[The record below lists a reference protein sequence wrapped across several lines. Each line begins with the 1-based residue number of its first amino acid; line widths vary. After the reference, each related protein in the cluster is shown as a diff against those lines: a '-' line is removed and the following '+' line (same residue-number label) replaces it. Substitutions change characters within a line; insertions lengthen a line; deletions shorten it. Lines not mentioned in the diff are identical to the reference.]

1 MKLGKAIA
9 AAVGTAA
16 AVGAAVYAKR
26 RLDETQTP
34 LKKQRSVTVWKSGG
48 KVQHKE
54 VIRKP
59 VSEREQ
65 TDILKSRIDKA
76 TRQYEE
82 LADRNN
88 DTESEPADNTE
99 NEQKIAPVNFT
110 FVQSEEDG
118 NTGVSFDRVFDHFNR
133 LEKPIDEES
142 KTVDNAD
149 NNIVDT
155 ITANQTAAA
164 ESVDE
169 TKADAA
175 TYDEYEAAAISA
187 VMTMQEEQESE
198 AEQMKLE
205 KGIMTPDPIASAV
218 RELADI
224 QPVTDGANDVSVER
238 MSVDESIF
246 DLSASEPVEEAVKEL
261 EEITEQ
267 AEEQPEIVEETAESS
282 STLEEEF
289 AQATAENVTVS
300 EPVEEAVKAFEEM
313 SEQAEEQ
320 PEIAE
325 ETAETAEST
334 SALEEEFAQ
343 AMTENAPVSE
353 PVEEAVKAFEEMSEQ
368 AEEQSE
374 IAEETAESASTLEE
388 EFAQAMAENIPVNE
402 PVEETVKAFEEITEQ
417 AEEQPEIA
425 VETAESASTLE
436 EEFAQAMTENAPVSE
451 PVEEAV
457 KELEEIAEQA
467 EEQSEIA
474 EETAESA
481 STLEEEFAQ
490 AMAENAPVSEPV
502 EEAVKAFEEMSEQA
516 EEQPEIAEETAESA
530 STLEEEFAQAM
541 AENITVSEPVE
552 EAVKAFE
559 EMSEQAEE
567 QPEIAEETAESASTL
582 EEEFAQAM
590 AENAPVSE
598 PVEEAVKEFEE
609 ITEQAEKQPE
619 IAVETAESA
628 STLEEEFA
636 QAMAENA
643 PVSEPVEEA
652 VKEFEEITEQAEE
665 QPEISVETAE
675 SANTL
680 EEEITQA
687 MAENVPVSEPVEE
700 AVKAFEEIAEPVAV
714 EISESQAE
722 DMLFENIDNI
732 DDDLSD
738 DMASVRTAESVDDAV
753 KEFSDLIGE
762 PEAAMSMI
770 NADAEYDDD
779 LEQTGDIPAEENS
792 TAEEQPVIQT
802 IPEAQTEKP
811 RTMDFFDLPDEAY
824 APVQAAEEKHDDN
837 VAEVEDLFGDL
848 LADDEPVE
856 KKTFTDPSEVFS
868 MFDTADAGQ
877 DDFDKYND
885 EKIEEENEKKKTSD
899 TKKYIAQDIADNIA
913 SFAQLLEPLN
923 AIKENKIRSKSGI
936 LFDWEMRI
944 QSLIGDLPI
953 KTYWRNNFRNY
964 EIWTDEKCMEKAGE
978 LLAMLELVGIV
989 RDKAKEVVVD
999 KDTLDFYSAQ
1009 SEHLNN
1015 DFHIGETVVVT
1026 RPCWRINGKPAR
1038 KGEIAKK
1045 APFAEFSRKKVSPL
1059 ETMLRE
1065 NSCSD
1070 GDVNIPVTEDNFCT
1084 YDREIPYVKQAIADG
1099 FCKCAVRRMED
1110 GGALAFFYEVIAE
1123 GENEHYSPCTLR
1135 FEVNI
1140 DKNAKVVGRFRSE
1153 KV

>member
-9 AAVGTAA
+9 AAIGTAA

-34 LKKQRSVTVWKSGG
+34 LKKQKSVTAWKSGG
-48 KVQHKE
+48 KVQYKE

-59 VSEREQ
+59 VSEGEQ
-65 TDILKSRIDKA
+65 TNILKSRIDKA
-76 TRQYEE
+76 TRQYEQ

-99 NEQKIAPVNFT
+99 NEQEIAPVNFT

-133 LEKPIDEES
+133 LEKPFDEES

-164 ESVDE
+164 ESVAPTEAVDE
-169 TKADAA
+169 TKTDVA
-175 TYDEYEAAAISA
+175 TDDEYEAAAISA
-187 VMTMQEEQESE
+187 VMTMQEEQESK

-205 KGIMTPDPIASAV
+205 KGIMTPDPIANAV

-224 QPVTDGANDVSVER
+224 QPVTDDVSNVSVER

-246 DLSASEPVEEAVKEL
+246 DLSASEPVEEAAKEL

-267 AEEQPEIVEETAESS
+267 TEEQPEIV
-282 STLEEEF
+282 
-289 AQATAENVTVS
+289 
-300 EPVEEAVKAFEEM
+300 
-313 SEQAEEQ
+313 
-320 PEIAE
+320 
-325 ETAETAEST
+325 
-334 SALEEEFAQ
+334 
-343 AMTENAPVSE
+343 
-353 PVEEAVKAFEEMSEQ
+353 
-368 AEEQSE
+368 
-374 IAEETAESASTLEE
+374 EETAESASTLEE
-388 EFAQAMAENIPVNE
+388 EFAQAMAENV
-402 PVEETVKAFEEITEQ
+402 
-417 AEEQPEIA
+417 
-425 VETAESASTLE
+425 
-436 EEFAQAMTENAPVSE
+436 
-451 PVEEAV
+451 
-457 KELEEIAEQA
+457 
-467 EEQSEIA
+467 
-474 EETAESA
+474 
-481 STLEEEFAQ
+481 
-490 AMAENAPVSEPV
+490 PVSEPV
-502 EEAVKAFEEMSEQA
+502 EEAVKAFEEMSEQTEEQPEIA
-516 EEQPEIAEETAESA
+516 EETEESASTLEEELAQAMAENIPESEPVEEAVKAFEKMSEQTEEQPEIAEETAESA

-541 AENITVSEPVE
+541 AENVPESEPVE

-559 EMSEQAEE
+559 EMSGQTEE
-567 QPEIAEETAESASTL
+567 KPETAEETAESSSTL
-582 EEEFAQAM
+582 EEEFAQAK
-590 AENAPVSE
+590 AEN
-598 PVEEAVKEFEE
+598 
-609 ITEQAEKQPE
+609 IPE
-619 IAVETAESA
+619 
-628 STLEEEFA
+628 
-636 QAMAENA
+636 
-643 PVSEPVEEA
+643 
-652 VKEFEEITEQAEE
+652 
-665 QPEISVETAE
+665 
-675 SANTL
+675 
-680 EEEITQA
+680 
-687 MAENVPVSEPVEE
+687 SEPVEE

-714 EISESQAE
+714 EIAESQAE
-722 DMLFENIDNI
+722 DMLFENI

-762 PEAAMSMI
+762 PEAARSMI

-802 IPEAQTEKP
+802 VPEAQTEKT

-824 APVQAAEEKHDDN
+824 APVQTAEEKHDDN

-899 TKKYIAQDIADNIA
+899 AKKYIAQDIADNIA

-989 RDKAKEVVVD
+989 RDKAKEVVID

-1070 GDVNIPVTEDNFCT
+1070 GDVNIPVTDDNFCT
-1084 YDREIPYVKQAIADG
+1084 YDRDIPYVKQAISEG

>member
-9 AAVGTAA
+9 AAIGTAA

-34 LKKQRSVTVWKSGG
+34 LKKQRSVTAWKSGG
-48 KVQHKE
+48 KVQYKE

-59 VSEREQ
+59 VSEGEQ
-65 TDILKSRIDKA
+65 TNILKSRIDKA
-76 TRQYEE
+76 TRQYEQ

-99 NEQKIAPVNFT
+99 NEQEIAPVNFT

-133 LEKPIDEES
+133 LEKPFDEES

-164 ESVDE
+164 ESVAPTEAVDE
-169 TKADAA
+169 TKTDVA
-175 TYDEYEAAAISA
+175 TDDEYEAAAISA
-187 VMTMQEEQESE
+187 VMTMQEEQESK

-205 KGIMTPDPIASAV
+205 KGIMTPDPIANAV

-246 DLSASEPVEEAVKEL
+246 DLSANEPVEEAVKEL
-261 EEITEQ
+261 EEIT
-267 AEEQPEIVEETAESS
+267 
-282 STLEEEF
+282 
-289 AQATAENVTVS
+289 
-300 EPVEEAVKAFEEM
+300 
-313 SEQAEEQ
+313 
-320 PEIAE
+320 
-325 ETAETAEST
+325 
-334 SALEEEFAQ
+334 
-343 AMTENAPVSE
+343 
-353 PVEEAVKAFEEMSEQ
+353 
-368 AEEQSE
+368 
-374 IAEETAESASTLEE
+374 
-388 EFAQAMAENIPVNE
+388 
-402 PVEETVKAFEEITEQ
+402 
-417 AEEQPEIA
+417 
-425 VETAESASTLE
+425 
-436 EEFAQAMTENAPVSE
+436 
-451 PVEEAV
+451 
-457 KELEEIAEQA
+457 
-467 EEQSEIA
+467 
-474 EETAESA
+474 
-481 STLEEEFAQ
+481 
-490 AMAENAPVSEPV
+490 
-502 EEAVKAFEEMSEQA
+502 EQA

-541 AENITVSEPVE
+541 AENIPESEPVEEAVKAFEEMSEQTEEQPEIAEETAESASALEEEFAQAKTENVAVSEPVE

-559 EMSEQAEE
+559 EMSEQTEE
-567 QPEIAEETAESASTL
+567 QPEIAEETEESASTL

-590 AENAPVSE
+590 AENV
-598 PVEEAVKEFEE
+598 
-609 ITEQAEKQPE
+609 T
-619 IAVETAESA
+619 
-628 STLEEEFA
+628 
-636 QAMAENA
+636 
-643 PVSEPVEEA
+643 
-652 VKEFEEITEQAEE
+652 
-665 QPEISVETAE
+665 
-675 SANTL
+675 
-680 EEEITQA
+680 
-687 MAENVPVSEPVEE
+687 VSEPVEE

-714 EISESQAE
+714 EIAESQAE
-722 DMLFENIDNI
+722 DMLFENI

-762 PEAAMSMI
+762 PEAARSMI

-802 IPEAQTEKP
+802 VPEAQTEKT

-824 APVQAAEEKHDDN
+824 APVQTAEEKHDDN

-885 EKIEEENEKKKTSD
+885 EKIEEESEKKKTSD
-899 TKKYIAQDIADNIA
+899 AKKYIAQDIADNIA

-989 RDKAKEVVVD
+989 RDKAKEVVID

-1070 GDVNIPVTEDNFCT
+1070 GDVNIPVTDDNFCT
-1084 YDREIPYVKQAIADG
+1084 YDRDIPYVKQAISEG

>member
-9 AAVGTAA
+9 AAIGTAA

-34 LKKQRSVTVWKSGG
+34 LKKQKSVTAWKSGG
-48 KVQHKE
+48 KVQYKE

-59 VSEREQ
+59 VSEGEQ
-65 TDILKSRIDKA
+65 TNILKSRIDKA
-76 TRQYEE
+76 TRQYEQ

-88 DTESEPADNTE
+88 DTESEPADTTE
-99 NEQKIAPVNFT
+99 NEQEIAPVNFT

-133 LEKPIDEES
+133 LEKPFDEES

-164 ESVDE
+164 ESVAPTEAVDE
-169 TKADAA
+169 TKTDVA
-175 TYDEYEAAAISA
+175 TDDEYEAAAISA
-187 VMTMQEEQESE
+187 VMTMQEEQESK

-205 KGIMTPDPIASAV
+205 KGIMTPDPIANAV

-224 QPVTDGANDVSVER
+224 QPVTDDVSNVSVER

-246 DLSASEPVEEAVKEL
+246 DLSASEPVEEA
-261 EEITEQ
+261 
-267 AEEQPEIVEETAESS
+267 A
-282 STLEEEF
+282 
-289 AQATAENVTVS
+289 
-300 EPVEEAVKAFEEM
+300 
-313 SEQAEEQ
+313 
-320 PEIAE
+320 
-325 ETAETAEST
+325 
-334 SALEEEFAQ
+334 
-343 AMTENAPVSE
+343 
-353 PVEEAVKAFEEMSEQ
+353 
-368 AEEQSE
+368 
-374 IAEETAESASTLEE
+374 
-388 EFAQAMAENIPVNE
+388 
-402 PVEETVKAFEEITEQ
+402 
-417 AEEQPEIA
+417 
-425 VETAESASTLE
+425 
-436 EEFAQAMTENAPVSE
+436 
-451 PVEEAV
+451 
-457 KELEEIAEQA
+457 KELEEIAEQ
-467 EEQSEIA
+467 
-474 EETAESA
+474 T
-481 STLEEEFAQ
+481 
-490 AMAENAPVSEPV
+490 
-502 EEAVKAFEEMSEQA
+502 

-530 STLEEEFAQAM
+530 STLEEKFAQAM
-541 AENITVSEPVE
+541 AENIPESEPVE

-559 EMSEQAEE
+559 EMSEQGEE
-567 QPEIAEETAESASTL
+567 QSEIAEETAESASTH
-582 EEEFAQAM
+582 EEEFA
-590 AENAPVSE
+590 
-598 PVEEAVKEFEE
+598 
-609 ITEQAEKQPE
+609 
-619 IAVETAESA
+619 
-628 STLEEEFA
+628 
-636 QAMAENA
+636 
-643 PVSEPVEEA
+643 
-652 VKEFEEITEQAEE
+652 
-665 QPEISVETAE
+665 
-675 SANTL
+675 
-680 EEEITQA
+680 QA

-714 EISESQAE
+714 EIAESQAE
-722 DMLFENIDNI
+722 DMLFENI

-762 PEAAMSMI
+762 PEAARSMI

-802 IPEAQTEKP
+802 VPEAQTEKT

-824 APVQAAEEKHDDN
+824 APVQTAEEKHDDN

-899 TKKYIAQDIADNIA
+899 AKKYIAQDIADNIA

-989 RDKAKEVVVD
+989 RDKAKEVVID

>member
-9 AAVGTAA
+9 AAIGTAA

-34 LKKQRSVTVWKSGG
+34 LKKQKSVTAWKSGG
-48 KVQHKE
+48 KVQYKE

-59 VSEREQ
+59 VSEGEQ
-65 TDILKSRIDKA
+65 TNILKSRIDKA
-76 TRQYEE
+76 TRQYEQ

-99 NEQKIAPVNFT
+99 NEQEIAPVNFT

-133 LEKPIDEES
+133 LEKPFDEES

-164 ESVDE
+164 ESVAPTEAVDE
-169 TKADAA
+169 TKTDVA
-175 TYDEYEAAAISA
+175 TDDEYEAAAISA
-187 VMTMQEEQESE
+187 VMTMQEEQESK

-205 KGIMTPDPIASAV
+205 KGIMTPDPIANAV

-224 QPVTDGANDVSVER
+224 QPVTDDVSNVSVER

-246 DLSASEPVEEAVKEL
+246 DLSASEPVEEAAKEL

-267 AEEQPEIVEETAESS
+267 TEEQPEIAGETAESA

-289 AQATAENVTVS
+289 AQAMAENVPVSEPVEEAVKAFEEMSEQGEEQPEIAEETEESASTLEEELAQAMAENIPESEPVEEAVKAFEEMSEQAEEQPETAEETAESASTLEEEFAQAKAENVPVSEPVEEAAKELEEITEQTEEQPEIAGETAESASTLEEEFAQAMAENVPES

-320 PEIAE
+320 PEIAG
-325 ETAETAEST
+325 
-334 SALEEEFAQ
+334 
-343 AMTENAPVSE
+343 
-353 PVEEAVKAFEEMSEQ
+353 
-368 AEEQSE
+368 
-374 IAEETAESASTLEE
+374 ETAESASTLEE
-388 EFAQAMAENIPVNE
+388 EFAQAMAENV
-402 PVEETVKAFEEITEQ
+402 
-417 AEEQPEIA
+417 PE
-425 VETAESASTLE
+425 
-436 EEFAQAMTENAPVSE
+436 
-451 PVEEAV
+451 
-457 KELEEIAEQA
+457 
-467 EEQSEIA
+467 
-474 EETAESA
+474 
-481 STLEEEFAQ
+481 
-490 AMAENAPVSEPV
+490 SEPV

-516 EEQPEIAEETAESA
+516 EEQPEIAGETAESA
-530 STLEEEFAQAM
+530 STLEEEFA
-541 AENITVSEPVE
+541 
-552 EAVKAFE
+552 
-559 EMSEQAEE
+559 
-567 QPEIAEETAESASTL
+567 
-582 EEEFAQAM
+582 
-590 AENAPVSE
+590 
-598 PVEEAVKEFEE
+598 
-609 ITEQAEKQPE
+609 
-619 IAVETAESA
+619 
-628 STLEEEFA
+628 
-636 QAMAENA
+636 
-643 PVSEPVEEA
+643 
-652 VKEFEEITEQAEE
+652 
-665 QPEISVETAE
+665 
-675 SANTL
+675 
-680 EEEITQA
+680 QA

-700 AVKAFEEIAEPVAV
+700 AVKAFEEMSEQGEEQPEIAEETEESASTLEEEFAQAMAENIPESEPVEEAVKAFEEIAEPVAV
-714 EISESQAE
+714 EIAESQAE
-722 DMLFENIDNI
+722 DMLFENI

-762 PEAAMSMI
+762 PEAARSMI

-802 IPEAQTEKP
+802 VPEAQTEKT

-824 APVQAAEEKHDDN
+824 APVQTAEEKHDDN

-899 TKKYIAQDIADNIA
+899 AKKYIAQDIADNIA

-989 RDKAKEVVVD
+989 RDKAKEVVID

-1070 GDVNIPVTEDNFCT
+1070 GDVNIPVTDDNFCT
-1084 YDREIPYVKQAIADG
+1084 YDRDIPYVKQAISEG

>member
-9 AAVGTAA
+9 AAIGTAA

-34 LKKQRSVTVWKSGG
+34 LKKQKSVTAWKSGG
-48 KVQHKE
+48 KVQYKE

-59 VSEREQ
+59 VSEGEQ
-65 TDILKSRIDKA
+65 TNILKSRIDKA
-76 TRQYEE
+76 TRQYEQ

-99 NEQKIAPVNFT
+99 NEQEIAPVNFT

-133 LEKPIDEES
+133 LEKPFDEES

-164 ESVDE
+164 ESVAPTEAVDE
-169 TKADAA
+169 TKTDVA
-175 TYDEYEAAAISA
+175 TDDEYEAAAISA
-187 VMTMQEEQESE
+187 VMTMQEEQESK

-205 KGIMTPDPIASAV
+205 KGIMTPDPIANAV

-224 QPVTDGANDVSVER
+224 QPVTDDVSNVSVER

-246 DLSASEPVEEAVKEL
+246 DLSASEPVEEAAKEL

-267 AEEQPEIVEETAESS
+267 TEEQPEIV
-282 STLEEEF
+282 
-289 AQATAENVTVS
+289 
-300 EPVEEAVKAFEEM
+300 
-313 SEQAEEQ
+313 
-320 PEIAE
+320 
-325 ETAETAEST
+325 
-334 SALEEEFAQ
+334 
-343 AMTENAPVSE
+343 
-353 PVEEAVKAFEEMSEQ
+353 
-368 AEEQSE
+368 
-374 IAEETAESASTLEE
+374 EETAESASTLEE
-388 EFAQAMAENIPVNE
+388 EFAQAMAENV
-402 PVEETVKAFEEITEQ
+402 
-417 AEEQPEIA
+417 PE
-425 VETAESASTLE
+425 
-436 EEFAQAMTENAPVSE
+436 
-451 PVEEAV
+451 
-457 KELEEIAEQA
+457 
-467 EEQSEIA
+467 
-474 EETAESA
+474 
-481 STLEEEFAQ
+481 
-490 AMAENAPVSEPV
+490 SEPV
-502 EEAVKAFEEMSEQA
+502 EEAVKAFEEMSGQT
-516 EEQPEIAEETAESA
+516 EEKPETAEETAESS
-530 STLEEEFAQAM
+530 STLEEEFAQAK
-541 AENITVSEPVE
+541 AENI
-552 EAVKAFE
+552 
-559 EMSEQAEE
+559 
-567 QPEIAEETAESASTL
+567 PE
-582 EEEFAQAM
+582 
-590 AENAPVSE
+590 
-598 PVEEAVKEFEE
+598 
-609 ITEQAEKQPE
+609 
-619 IAVETAESA
+619 
-628 STLEEEFA
+628 
-636 QAMAENA
+636 
-643 PVSEPVEEA
+643 
-652 VKEFEEITEQAEE
+652 
-665 QPEISVETAE
+665 
-675 SANTL
+675 
-680 EEEITQA
+680 
-687 MAENVPVSEPVEE
+687 SEPVEE

-714 EISESQAE
+714 EIAESQAE
-722 DMLFENIDNI
+722 DMLFENI

-762 PEAAMSMI
+762 PEAARSMI

-802 IPEAQTEKP
+802 VPEAQTEKT

-824 APVQAAEEKHDDN
+824 APVQTAEEKHDDN

-899 TKKYIAQDIADNIA
+899 AKKYIAQDIADNIA

-989 RDKAKEVVVD
+989 RDKAKEVVID

-1070 GDVNIPVTEDNFCT
+1070 GDVNIPVTDDNFCT
-1084 YDREIPYVKQAIADG
+1084 YDRDIPYVKQAISEG

>member
-76 TRQYEE
+76 TRQYEQ

-99 NEQKIAPVNFT
+99 NEQEIAPVNFT

-133 LEKPIDEES
+133 LEKPVDEEN

-175 TYDEYEAAAISA
+175 TDDEYEAAAISA

-246 DLSASEPVEEAVKEL
+246 DLSASEPVEEAVKAFEEISEQAEEQPEIAEETAKSASALEEEFAQAMAENAPVSEPVEEAVKAFEEITEQAEEQPEIAEETAESASTLEEEFTQAMAENVPVSEPVEEAVKEL

-267 AEEQPEIVEETAESS
+267 AEEQPAIVEETAESA

-289 AQATAENVTVS
+289 AQAMAENVPVS

-320 PEIAE
+320 PEIAV
-325 ETAETAEST
+325 ETAESSST
-334 SALEEEFAQ
+334 LEEEFTQ
-343 AMTENAPVSE
+343 AMAENVPVNE
-353 PVEEAVKAFEEMSEQ
+353 PVEEAVKAFEEMYEQ
-368 AEEQSE
+368 AEEQPE

-388 EFAQAMAENIPVNE
+388 EFAQAMAENV
-402 PVEETVKAFEEITEQ
+402 
-417 AEEQPEIA
+417 
-425 VETAESASTLE
+425 
-436 EEFAQAMTENAPVSE
+436 
-451 PVEEAV
+451 
-457 KELEEIAEQA
+457 
-467 EEQSEIA
+467 
-474 EETAESA
+474 
-481 STLEEEFAQ
+481 
-490 AMAENAPVSEPV
+490 PVSEPV

-530 STLEEEFAQAM
+530 STLEEEFAQATAENIPVSEPVEEAVKELEEITEQSEEQPEIAEKTAESSSTLEEEFTQAM
-541 AENITVSEPVE
+541 AENVPVNEPVE

-590 AENAPVSE
+590 TENA
-598 PVEEAVKEFEE
+598 
-609 ITEQAEKQPE
+609 
-619 IAVETAESA
+619 
-628 STLEEEFA
+628 
-636 QAMAENA
+636 
-643 PVSEPVEEA
+643 
-652 VKEFEEITEQAEE
+652 
-665 QPEISVETAE
+665 
-675 SANTL
+675 
-680 EEEITQA
+680 
-687 MAENVPVSEPVEE
+687 PVSEPVEE

-714 EISESQAE
+714 EIAESQAE
-722 DMLFENIDNI
+722 DMLFENI

-762 PEAAMSMI
+762 PEAARSMI

-802 IPEAQTEKP
+802 VPEAQTEKT

-824 APVQAAEEKHDDN
+824 APVQTAEEKHDDN

-868 MFDTADAGQ
+868 MFDTADVGQ

-899 TKKYIAQDIADNIA
+899 AKKYIAQDIADNIA

-1110 GGALAFFYEVIAE
+1110 GGALAFFYEVVAE

>member
-1 MKLGKAIA
+1 MKLVKAIA

-48 KVQHKE
+48 EVQHKE
-54 VIRKP
+54 VIKNP
-59 VSEREQ
+59 VSDTEQ
-65 TDILKSRIDKA
+65 TDILKSRIEKA
-76 TRQYEE
+76 TRQYES
-82 LADRNN
+82 LADRDN
-88 DTESEPADNTE
+88 DKE
-99 NEQKIAPVNFT
+99 NEPEIAPVNFT
-110 FVQSEEDG
+110 FVQSEEES

-133 LEKPIDEES
+133 LEKPFEEENN
-142 KTVDNAD
+142 NAD
-149 NNIVDT
+149 NDNSNSIVDT
-155 ITANQTAAA
+155 IPANPSNTA
-164 ESVDE
+164 VDE
-169 TKADAA
+169 EAVSQTEAVGETTEDVA
-175 TYDEYEAAAISA
+175 TDDGCEAAAIAA
-187 VMTMQEEQESE
+187 VMTMQEEQDSE
-198 AEQMKLE
+198 TEPKQMKLE
-205 KGIMTPDPIASAV
+205 KGIMTPEPIVSAV

-224 QPVTDGANDVSVER
+224 QSVSDGMNVESVE
-238 MSVDESIF
+238 SIPVDENIF
-246 DLSASEPVEEAVKEL
+246 DLS
-261 EEITEQ
+261 
-267 AEEQPEIVEETAESS
+267 
-282 STLEEEF
+282 
-289 AQATAENVTVS
+289 VS

-313 SEQAEEQ
+313 SEQTEAEEQ
-320 PEIAE
+320 PEDVT
-325 ETAETAEST
+325 ETS
-334 SALEEEFAQ
+334 
-343 AMTENAPVSE
+343 
-353 PVEEAVKAFEEMSEQ
+353 
-368 AEEQSE
+368 
-374 IAEETAESASTLEE
+374 
-388 EFAQAMAENIPVNE
+388 
-402 PVEETVKAFEEITEQ
+402 
-417 AEEQPEIA
+417 
-425 VETAESASTLE
+425 
-436 EEFAQAMTENAPVSE
+436 
-451 PVEEAV
+451 
-457 KELEEIAEQA
+457 
-467 EEQSEIA
+467 
-474 EETAESA
+474 ESA

-502 EEAVKAFEEMSEQA
+502 EEAVKALEEISEQTEAEEQSETAEEKAEAVSTLEEEFAQAMVENTPVSEPVEEAAKELEEISEQTEA
-516 EEQPEIAEETAESA
+516 EEQPETAEETAEA
-530 STLEEEFAQAM
+530 VSTLEEEFAQAM
-541 AENITVSEPVE
+541 AENVS
-552 EAVKAFE
+552 
-559 EMSEQAEE
+559 
-567 QPEIAEETAESASTL
+567 
-582 EEEFAQAM
+582 
-590 AENAPVSE
+590 
-598 PVEEAVKEFEE
+598 
-609 ITEQAEKQPE
+609 
-619 IAVETAESA
+619 
-628 STLEEEFA
+628 
-636 QAMAENA
+636 
-643 PVSEPVEEA
+643 
-652 VKEFEEITEQAEE
+652 
-665 QPEISVETAE
+665 
-675 SANTL
+675 
-680 EEEITQA
+680 
-687 MAENVPVSEPVEE
+687 VSEPVEE
-700 AVKAFEEIAEPVAV
+700 AVKAFEEIAEPEAT
-714 EISESQAE
+714 EIAESQTE
-722 DMLFENIDNI
+722 DMSFENID
-732 DDDLSD
+732 DLND
-738 DMASVRTAESVDDAV
+738 DMASVRTAESVEDAV

-762 PEAAMSMI
+762 PEAAQSML
-770 NADAEYDDD
+770 NDDNEYDDD
-779 LEQTGDIPAEENS
+779 LEQTGDILSEES
-792 TAEEQPVIQT
+792 GIAKEQPVIQT
-802 IPEAQTEKP
+802 VPEEQAEKP
-811 RTMDFFDLPDEAY
+811 RTVDFFDLPDEAY
-824 APVQAAEEKHDDN
+824 APVQVAEEKHDDN

-848 LADDEPVE
+848 LVDDEPVE

-885 EKIEEENEKKKTSD
+885 EKIEEETEKKKTSD

-978 LLAMLELVGIV
+978 LLSMLELVGIV
-989 RDKAKEVVVD
+989 RDKAKEVVID

>member
-9 AAVGTAA
+9 AAIGTAA
-16 AVGAAVYAKR
+16 AVGAAVYAKK

-34 LKKQRSVTVWKSGG
+34 LKKQKSVTAWKSGG
-48 KVQHKE
+48 KVQYKE

-59 VSEREQ
+59 VSEGEQ
-65 TDILKSRIDKA
+65 TNILKSRIDKA
-76 TRQYEE
+76 TRQYEQ

-99 NEQKIAPVNFT
+99 NEQEIAPVNFT

-133 LEKPIDEES
+133 LEKPFDEES

-164 ESVDE
+164 ESVAPTEAVDE
-169 TKADAA
+169 TKTDVA
-175 TYDEYEAAAISA
+175 TDDEYEAAAISA
-187 VMTMQEEQESE
+187 VMTMQEEQESK

-205 KGIMTPDPIASAV
+205 KGIMTPDPIANAV

-224 QPVTDGANDVSVER
+224 QPVTDDVSNVSVER

-246 DLSASEPVEEAVKEL
+246 DLSASEPVEEAVKAF
-261 EEITEQ
+261 EEMSEQ
-267 AEEQPEIVEETAESS
+267 TEEQPEIAEGTAESA

-289 AQATAENVTVS
+289 AQAMAENVTVS

-313 SEQAEEQ
+313 SEQ
-320 PEIAE
+320 
-325 ETAETAEST
+325 T
-334 SALEEEFAQ
+334 
-343 AMTENAPVSE
+343 
-353 PVEEAVKAFEEMSEQ
+353 
-368 AEEQSE
+368 
-374 IAEETAESASTLEE
+374 
-388 EFAQAMAENIPVNE
+388 
-402 PVEETVKAFEEITEQ
+402 
-417 AEEQPEIA
+417 
-425 VETAESASTLE
+425 
-436 EEFAQAMTENAPVSE
+436 
-451 PVEEAV
+451 
-457 KELEEIAEQA
+457 
-467 EEQSEIA
+467 
-474 EETAESA
+474 
-481 STLEEEFAQ
+481 
-490 AMAENAPVSEPV
+490 
-502 EEAVKAFEEMSEQA
+502 

-530 STLEEEFAQAM
+530 STLEEEFA
-541 AENITVSEPVE
+541 
-552 EAVKAFE
+552 
-559 EMSEQAEE
+559 
-567 QPEIAEETAESASTL
+567 
-582 EEEFAQAM
+582 
-590 AENAPVSE
+590 
-598 PVEEAVKEFEE
+598 
-609 ITEQAEKQPE
+609 
-619 IAVETAESA
+619 
-628 STLEEEFA
+628 
-636 QAMAENA
+636 
-643 PVSEPVEEA
+643 
-652 VKEFEEITEQAEE
+652 
-665 QPEISVETAE
+665 
-675 SANTL
+675 
-680 EEEITQA
+680 QA

-714 EISESQAE
+714 EIAESQAE

-762 PEAAMSMI
+762 PEAARSMI
-770 NADAEYDDD
+770 NADTEYDDD

-802 IPEAQTEKP
+802 VPEAQTEKT
-811 RTMDFFDLPDEAY
+811 RTMDFFDLPDETY
-824 APVQAAEEKHDDN
+824 APVQTAEEKHDDN

-899 TKKYIAQDIADNIA
+899 AKKYIAQDIADNIA

-989 RDKAKEVVVD
+989 RDKAKEVVID

-1084 YDREIPYVKQAIADG
+1084 YDRDIPYVKQAISEG

>member
-9 AAVGTAA
+9 AAIGTAA

-34 LKKQRSVTVWKSGG
+34 LKKQKSVTAWKSGG
-48 KVQHKE
+48 KVQYKE

-59 VSEREQ
+59 VSEGEQ
-65 TDILKSRIDKA
+65 TNILKSRIDKA
-76 TRQYEE
+76 TRQYEQ

-99 NEQKIAPVNFT
+99 NEQEIAPVNFT

-133 LEKPIDEES
+133 LEKPFDEES

-164 ESVDE
+164 ESVAPTEAVDE
-169 TKADAA
+169 TKTDVA
-175 TYDEYEAAAISA
+175 TDDEYEAAAISA
-187 VMTMQEEQESE
+187 VMTMQEEQESK

-205 KGIMTPDPIASAV
+205 KGIMTPDPIANAV

-224 QPVTDGANDVSVER
+224 QPVTDDVSNVSVER

-246 DLSASEPVEEAVKEL
+246 DLSASEPVEEAAKEL

-267 AEEQPEIVEETAESS
+267 TEEQPEIV
-282 STLEEEF
+282 
-289 AQATAENVTVS
+289 
-300 EPVEEAVKAFEEM
+300 
-313 SEQAEEQ
+313 
-320 PEIAE
+320 
-325 ETAETAEST
+325 
-334 SALEEEFAQ
+334 
-343 AMTENAPVSE
+343 
-353 PVEEAVKAFEEMSEQ
+353 
-368 AEEQSE
+368 
-374 IAEETAESASTLEE
+374 EETAESASTLEE
-388 EFAQAMAENIPVNE
+388 EFA
-402 PVEETVKAFEEITEQ
+402 
-417 AEEQPEIA
+417 
-425 VETAESASTLE
+425 
-436 EEFAQAMTENAPVSE
+436 
-451 PVEEAV
+451 
-457 KELEEIAEQA
+457 
-467 EEQSEIA
+467 
-474 EETAESA
+474 
-481 STLEEEFAQ
+481 
-490 AMAENAPVSEPV
+490 
-502 EEAVKAFEEMSEQA
+502 
-516 EEQPEIAEETAESA
+516 
-530 STLEEEFAQAM
+530 
-541 AENITVSEPVE
+541 
-552 EAVKAFE
+552 
-559 EMSEQAEE
+559 
-567 QPEIAEETAESASTL
+567 
-582 EEEFAQAM
+582 
-590 AENAPVSE
+590 
-598 PVEEAVKEFEE
+598 
-609 ITEQAEKQPE
+609 
-619 IAVETAESA
+619 
-628 STLEEEFA
+628 
-636 QAMAENA
+636 
-643 PVSEPVEEA
+643 
-652 VKEFEEITEQAEE
+652 
-665 QPEISVETAE
+665 
-675 SANTL
+675 
-680 EEEITQA
+680 QA

-700 AVKAFEEIAEPVAV
+700 AVKAFEEMSEQGEEQPEIAEETEESASTLEEEFAQAMAENIPESEPVEEAVKAFEEIAEPVAV
-714 EISESQAE
+714 EIAESQAE
-722 DMLFENIDNI
+722 DMLFENI

-762 PEAAMSMI
+762 PEAARSMI

-802 IPEAQTEKP
+802 VPEAQTEKT

-824 APVQAAEEKHDDN
+824 APVQTAEEKHDDN

-899 TKKYIAQDIADNIA
+899 AKKYIAQDIADNIA

-989 RDKAKEVVVD
+989 RDKAKEVVID

-1070 GDVNIPVTEDNFCT
+1070 GDVNIPVTDDNFCT
-1084 YDREIPYVKQAIADG
+1084 YDREIPYVKQAISEG

>member
-1 MKLGKAIA
+1 
-9 AAVGTAA
+9 
-16 AVGAAVYAKR
+16 
-26 RLDETQTP
+26 
-34 LKKQRSVTVWKSGG
+34 
-48 KVQHKE
+48 
-54 VIRKP
+54 
-59 VSEREQ
+59 
-65 TDILKSRIDKA
+65 
-76 TRQYEE
+76 
-82 LADRNN
+82 
-88 DTESEPADNTE
+88 
-99 NEQKIAPVNFT
+99 
-110 FVQSEEDG
+110 
-118 NTGVSFDRVFDHFNR
+118 
-133 LEKPIDEES
+133 
-142 KTVDNAD
+142 
-149 NNIVDT
+149 
-155 ITANQTAAA
+155 
-164 ESVDE
+164 
-169 TKADAA
+169 
-175 TYDEYEAAAISA
+175 
-187 VMTMQEEQESE
+187 
-198 AEQMKLE
+198 
-205 KGIMTPDPIASAV
+205 
-218 RELADI
+218 
-224 QPVTDGANDVSVER
+224 
-238 MSVDESIF
+238 
-246 DLSASEPVEEAVKEL
+246 
-261 EEITEQ
+261 
-267 AEEQPEIVEETAESS
+267 
-282 STLEEEF
+282 
-289 AQATAENVTVS
+289 
-300 EPVEEAVKAFEEM
+300 
-313 SEQAEEQ
+313 
-320 PEIAE
+320 
-325 ETAETAEST
+325 
-334 SALEEEFAQ
+334 
-343 AMTENAPVSE
+343 
-353 PVEEAVKAFEEMSEQ
+353 
-368 AEEQSE
+368 
-374 IAEETAESASTLEE
+374 
-388 EFAQAMAENIPVNE
+388 
-402 PVEETVKAFEEITEQ
+402 
-417 AEEQPEIA
+417 
-425 VETAESASTLE
+425 
-436 EEFAQAMTENAPVSE
+436 
-451 PVEEAV
+451 
-457 KELEEIAEQA
+457 
-467 EEQSEIA
+467 
-474 EETAESA
+474 
-481 STLEEEFAQ
+481 
-490 AMAENAPVSEPV
+490 
-502 EEAVKAFEEMSEQA
+502 
-516 EEQPEIAEETAESA
+516 
-530 STLEEEFAQAM
+530 
-541 AENITVSEPVE
+541 
-552 EAVKAFE
+552 
-559 EMSEQAEE
+559 
-567 QPEIAEETAESASTL
+567 
-582 EEEFAQAM
+582 
-590 AENAPVSE
+590 
-598 PVEEAVKEFEE
+598 
-609 ITEQAEKQPE
+609 
-619 IAVETAESA
+619 
-628 STLEEEFA
+628 
-636 QAMAENA
+636 
-643 PVSEPVEEA
+643 
-652 VKEFEEITEQAEE
+652 
-665 QPEISVETAE
+665 
-675 SANTL
+675 
-680 EEEITQA
+680 

-722 DMLFENIDNI
+722 DMFFENIDNI

-762 PEAAMSMI
+762 PEAARSMI

-792 TAEEQPVIQT
+792 TAEEQPAIQT
-802 IPEAQTEKP
+802 VPEAQTEKP

-824 APVQAAEEKHDDN
+824 APVQTAEEKHDDN

-885 EKIEEENEKKKTSD
+885 EKIEEESEKKKTSD
-899 TKKYIAQDIADNIA
+899 AKKYIAQDIADNIA

-989 RDKAKEVVVD
+989 RDKAKEVVID

-1084 YDREIPYVKQAIADG
+1084 YDRDIPYVKQAISEG

>member
-34 LKKQRSVTVWKSGG
+34 LKKQKSVTAWKSGG
-48 KVQHKE
+48 KVQYKE

-59 VSEREQ
+59 VSEGEQ
-65 TDILKSRIDKA
+65 TNILKSRIDKA
-76 TRQYEE
+76 TRQYEQ

-99 NEQKIAPVNFT
+99 NEQEIAPVNFT

-133 LEKPIDEES
+133 LEKPFDEES

-155 ITANQTAAA
+155 ITANQIAVA
-164 ESVDE
+164 ESVAPTEAVDE
-169 TKADAA
+169 TKTDVA
-175 TYDEYEAAAISA
+175 TDDEYEAAAISA
-187 VMTMQEEQESE
+187 VMTMQEEQESK

-205 KGIMTPDPIASAV
+205 KGIMTPDPIANAV

-224 QPVTDGANDVSVER
+224 QPVTDDVSNVSVER
-238 MSVDESIF
+238 MLVDESIF
-246 DLSASEPVEEAVKEL
+246 DLSASEPVEEAAKEF
-261 EEITEQ
+261 EEIAEQ
-267 AEEQPEIVEETAESS
+267 T
-282 STLEEEF
+282 
-289 AQATAENVTVS
+289 
-300 EPVEEAVKAFEEM
+300 
-313 SEQAEEQ
+313 EEQ

-325 ETAETAEST
+325 ETAESA

-343 AMTENAPVSE
+343 A
-353 PVEEAVKAFEEMSEQ
+353 K
-368 AEEQSE
+368 
-374 IAEETAESASTLEE
+374 
-388 EFAQAMAENIPVNE
+388 AENV
-402 PVEETVKAFEEITEQ
+402 
-417 AEEQPEIA
+417 
-425 VETAESASTLE
+425 
-436 EEFAQAMTENAPVSE
+436 
-451 PVEEAV
+451 
-457 KELEEIAEQA
+457 
-467 EEQSEIA
+467 
-474 EETAESA
+474 
-481 STLEEEFAQ
+481 
-490 AMAENAPVSEPV
+490 PVSEPV

-541 AENITVSEPVE
+541 AENIPESEPVE

-567 QPEIAEETAESASTL
+567 QPEIAGETAESASTL

-590 AENAPVSE
+590 AEN
-598 PVEEAVKEFEE
+598 
-609 ITEQAEKQPE
+609 IPE
-619 IAVETAESA
+619 
-628 STLEEEFA
+628 
-636 QAMAENA
+636 
-643 PVSEPVEEA
+643 
-652 VKEFEEITEQAEE
+652 
-665 QPEISVETAE
+665 
-675 SANTL
+675 
-680 EEEITQA
+680 
-687 MAENVPVSEPVEE
+687 SEPVEE

-714 EISESQAE
+714 EIAESQAE
-722 DMLFENIDNI
+722 DMLFENI

-762 PEAAMSMI
+762 PEAARSMI

-802 IPEAQTEKP
+802 VPEAQTEKT

-824 APVQAAEEKHDDN
+824 APVQTAEEKHDDN

-899 TKKYIAQDIADNIA
+899 AKKYIAQDIADNIA

-989 RDKAKEVVVD
+989 RDKAKEVVID

-1070 GDVNIPVTEDNFCT
+1070 GDVNIPVTDDNFCT
-1084 YDREIPYVKQAIADG
+1084 YDRDIPYVKQAISEG

>member
-9 AAVGTAA
+9 AAIGTAA

-34 LKKQRSVTVWKSGG
+34 LKKQKSVTAWKSGG
-48 KVQHKE
+48 KVQYKE

-59 VSEREQ
+59 VSEGEQ
-65 TDILKSRIDKA
+65 TNILKSRIDKA
-76 TRQYEE
+76 TRQYEQ

-99 NEQKIAPVNFT
+99 NEQEIAPVNFT

-133 LEKPIDEES
+133 LEKPFDEES

-164 ESVDE
+164 ESVAPTEAVDE
-169 TKADAA
+169 TKTDVA
-175 TYDEYEAAAISA
+175 TDDEYEAAAISA
-187 VMTMQEEQESE
+187 VMTMQEEQESK

-205 KGIMTPDPIASAV
+205 KGIMTPDPIANAV

-224 QPVTDGANDVSVER
+224 QPVTDDVSNVSVER

-246 DLSASEPVEEAVKEL
+246 DLSASEPVEEAAKEL

-267 AEEQPEIVEETAESS
+267 TEEQPEIV
-282 STLEEEF
+282 
-289 AQATAENVTVS
+289 
-300 EPVEEAVKAFEEM
+300 
-313 SEQAEEQ
+313 
-320 PEIAE
+320 
-325 ETAETAEST
+325 
-334 SALEEEFAQ
+334 
-343 AMTENAPVSE
+343 
-353 PVEEAVKAFEEMSEQ
+353 
-368 AEEQSE
+368 
-374 IAEETAESASTLEE
+374 EETAESASTLEE
-388 EFAQAMAENIPVNE
+388 EFA
-402 PVEETVKAFEEITEQ
+402 
-417 AEEQPEIA
+417 
-425 VETAESASTLE
+425 
-436 EEFAQAMTENAPVSE
+436 
-451 PVEEAV
+451 
-457 KELEEIAEQA
+457 
-467 EEQSEIA
+467 
-474 EETAESA
+474 
-481 STLEEEFAQ
+481 
-490 AMAENAPVSEPV
+490 
-502 EEAVKAFEEMSEQA
+502 
-516 EEQPEIAEETAESA
+516 
-530 STLEEEFAQAM
+530 
-541 AENITVSEPVE
+541 
-552 EAVKAFE
+552 
-559 EMSEQAEE
+559 
-567 QPEIAEETAESASTL
+567 
-582 EEEFAQAM
+582 
-590 AENAPVSE
+590 
-598 PVEEAVKEFEE
+598 
-609 ITEQAEKQPE
+609 
-619 IAVETAESA
+619 
-628 STLEEEFA
+628 
-636 QAMAENA
+636 
-643 PVSEPVEEA
+643 
-652 VKEFEEITEQAEE
+652 
-665 QPEISVETAE
+665 
-675 SANTL
+675 
-680 EEEITQA
+680 QA

-700 AVKAFEEIAEPVAV
+700 AVKAFEEMSEQTEEQPEIAEETEESASTLEEEFAQAMAENIPESEPVEEAVKAFEEIAEPVAV
-714 EISESQAE
+714 EIAESQAE
-722 DMLFENIDNI
+722 DMLFENI

-762 PEAAMSMI
+762 PEAARSMI
-770 NADAEYDDD
+770 NADVEYDDD

-802 IPEAQTEKP
+802 VPEAQTEKT

-824 APVQAAEEKHDDN
+824 APVQTAEEKHDDN

-899 TKKYIAQDIADNIA
+899 AKKYIAQDIADNIA

-989 RDKAKEVVVD
+989 RDKAKEVVID

-1070 GDVNIPVTEDNFCT
+1070 GDVNIPVTDDNFCT
-1084 YDREIPYVKQAIADG
+1084 YDRDIPYVKQAISEG

>member
-9 AAVGTAA
+9 AAIGTAA
-16 AVGAAVYAKR
+16 AVGAAVYAKK

-34 LKKQRSVTVWKSGG
+34 LKKQKSVTAWKSGG
-48 KVQHKE
+48 KVQYKE

-59 VSEREQ
+59 VSEGEQ
-65 TDILKSRIDKA
+65 TNILKSRIDKA
-76 TRQYEE
+76 TRQYEQ

-99 NEQKIAPVNFT
+99 NEQEIAPVNFT

-133 LEKPIDEES
+133 LEKPFDEES

-164 ESVDE
+164 ESVAPTEAVDE
-169 TKADAA
+169 TKTDVA
-175 TYDEYEAAAISA
+175 TDDEYEAAAISA
-187 VMTMQEEQESE
+187 VMTMQEEQESK

-205 KGIMTPDPIASAV
+205 KGIMTPDPIANAV

-224 QPVTDGANDVSVER
+224 QPVTDDVSNVSVER

-246 DLSASEPVEEAVKEL
+246 DLSASEPVEEAVK
-261 EEITEQ
+261 
-267 AEEQPEIVEETAESS
+267 
-282 STLEEEF
+282 
-289 AQATAENVTVS
+289 
-300 EPVEEAVKAFEEM
+300 AFEEM
-313 SEQAEEQ
+313 SEQTEEQ

-325 ETAETAEST
+325 ETE
-334 SALEEEFAQ
+334 
-343 AMTENAPVSE
+343 
-353 PVEEAVKAFEEMSEQ
+353 
-368 AEEQSE
+368 
-374 IAEETAESASTLEE
+374 ESASTLEE
-388 EFAQAMAENIPVNE
+388 EFAQAMAENIPE
-402 PVEETVKAFEEITEQ
+402 
-417 AEEQPEIA
+417 
-425 VETAESASTLE
+425 
-436 EEFAQAMTENAPVSE
+436 
-451 PVEEAV
+451 
-457 KELEEIAEQA
+457 
-467 EEQSEIA
+467 
-474 EETAESA
+474 
-481 STLEEEFAQ
+481 
-490 AMAENAPVSEPV
+490 
-502 EEAVKAFEEMSEQA
+502 
-516 EEQPEIAEETAESA
+516 
-530 STLEEEFAQAM
+530 
-541 AENITVSEPVE
+541 
-552 EAVKAFE
+552 
-559 EMSEQAEE
+559 
-567 QPEIAEETAESASTL
+567 
-582 EEEFAQAM
+582 
-590 AENAPVSE
+590 
-598 PVEEAVKEFEE
+598 
-609 ITEQAEKQPE
+609 
-619 IAVETAESA
+619 
-628 STLEEEFA
+628 
-636 QAMAENA
+636 
-643 PVSEPVEEA
+643 
-652 VKEFEEITEQAEE
+652 
-665 QPEISVETAE
+665 
-675 SANTL
+675 
-680 EEEITQA
+680 
-687 MAENVPVSEPVEE
+687 SEPVEE

-714 EISESQAE
+714 EIAESQAE
-722 DMLFENIDNI
+722 DMLFENI

-762 PEAAMSMI
+762 PEAARSMI

-792 TAEEQPVIQT
+792 TVEEQPVIQT
-802 IPEAQTEKP
+802 VSEAQTEKT
-811 RTMDFFDLPDEAY
+811 RTMDFFDLPDDAY
-824 APVQAAEEKHDDN
+824 APVQTAEEKHDDN

-848 LADDEPVE
+848 LSDDEPVE

-899 TKKYIAQDIADNIA
+899 AKKYIAQDIADNIA

-989 RDKAKEVVVD
+989 RDKAKEVVID

-1070 GDVNIPVTEDNFCT
+1070 GDVNIPVTDDNFCT
-1084 YDREIPYVKQAIADG
+1084 YDRDIPYVKQAISEG

>member
-9 AAVGTAA
+9 AAIGTAA

-34 LKKQRSVTVWKSGG
+34 LKKQKSVTAWKSGG
-48 KVQHKE
+48 KVQYKE

-59 VSEREQ
+59 VSEGEQ
-65 TDILKSRIDKA
+65 TNILKSRIDKA
-76 TRQYEE
+76 TRQYEQ

-99 NEQKIAPVNFT
+99 NEQEIAPVNFT

-133 LEKPIDEES
+133 LEKPFDEES

-164 ESVDE
+164 ESVAPTEAVDE
-169 TKADAA
+169 TKTDVA
-175 TYDEYEAAAISA
+175 TDDEYEAAAISA
-187 VMTMQEEQESE
+187 VMTMQEEQESK

-205 KGIMTPDPIASAV
+205 KGIMTPDPIANAV

-224 QPVTDGANDVSVER
+224 QPVTDDVSNVSVER

-246 DLSASEPVEEAVKEL
+246 DLSASEPVEEAAKEL

-267 AEEQPEIVEETAESS
+267 TEEQPEIVEETAESA

-289 AQATAENVTVS
+289 AQAMAENIPVSEPVEEAVKAFEEMSEQTEEQPEIAEETEESASTLEEELAQAMAENIPES

-320 PEIAE
+320 PEIAG
-325 ETAETAEST
+325 
-334 SALEEEFAQ
+334 
-343 AMTENAPVSE
+343 
-353 PVEEAVKAFEEMSEQ
+353 
-368 AEEQSE
+368 
-374 IAEETAESASTLEE
+374 ETAESASTLEE
-388 EFAQAMAENIPVNE
+388 EFAQAMAENV
-402 PVEETVKAFEEITEQ
+402 
-417 AEEQPEIA
+417 PE
-425 VETAESASTLE
+425 
-436 EEFAQAMTENAPVSE
+436 
-451 PVEEAV
+451 
-457 KELEEIAEQA
+457 
-467 EEQSEIA
+467 
-474 EETAESA
+474 
-481 STLEEEFAQ
+481 
-490 AMAENAPVSEPV
+490 
-502 EEAVKAFEEMSEQA
+502 
-516 EEQPEIAEETAESA
+516 
-530 STLEEEFAQAM
+530 
-541 AENITVSEPVE
+541 
-552 EAVKAFE
+552 
-559 EMSEQAEE
+559 
-567 QPEIAEETAESASTL
+567 
-582 EEEFAQAM
+582 
-590 AENAPVSE
+590 
-598 PVEEAVKEFEE
+598 
-609 ITEQAEKQPE
+609 
-619 IAVETAESA
+619 
-628 STLEEEFA
+628 
-636 QAMAENA
+636 
-643 PVSEPVEEA
+643 
-652 VKEFEEITEQAEE
+652 
-665 QPEISVETAE
+665 
-675 SANTL
+675 
-680 EEEITQA
+680 
-687 MAENVPVSEPVEE
+687 SEPVEE

-714 EISESQAE
+714 EIAESQAE
-722 DMLFENIDNI
+722 DMLFENI

-762 PEAAMSMI
+762 PEAARSMI

-802 IPEAQTEKP
+802 VPEAQTEKT

-824 APVQAAEEKHDDN
+824 APVQTAEEKHDDN

-899 TKKYIAQDIADNIA
+899 AKKYIAQDIADNIA

-989 RDKAKEVVVD
+989 RDKAKEVVID

-1070 GDVNIPVTEDNFCT
+1070 GDVNIPVTDDNFCT
-1084 YDREIPYVKQAIADG
+1084 YDRDIPYVKQAISEG

>member
-9 AAVGTAA
+9 AAIGTAA

-34 LKKQRSVTVWKSGG
+34 LKKQKSVTAWKSGG
-48 KVQHKE
+48 KVQYKE

-59 VSEREQ
+59 VSEGEQ
-65 TDILKSRIDKA
+65 TNILKSRIDKA
-76 TRQYEE
+76 TRQYEQ

-99 NEQKIAPVNFT
+99 NEQEIAPVNFT

-133 LEKPIDEES
+133 LEKPFDEES

-164 ESVDE
+164 ESVAPTEAVDE
-169 TKADAA
+169 TKTDVA
-175 TYDEYEAAAISA
+175 TDDEYEAAAISA
-187 VMTMQEEQESE
+187 VMTMQEEQESK

-205 KGIMTPDPIASAV
+205 KGIMTPDPIANAV

-224 QPVTDGANDVSVER
+224 QPVTDDVSNVSVER

-246 DLSASEPVEEAVKEL
+246 DLSASEPVEEAAKEL

-267 AEEQPEIVEETAESS
+267 TEEQPEIAGETAESA

-289 AQATAENVTVS
+289 AQAMAENVPVSEPVEEAVKAFEEMSEQTEEQPEIAEETEESASTLEEELAQAMAENIPESEPVEEAVKAFEEMSEQAEEQPETAEETAESASTLEEEFAQAKAENVPVSEPVEEAAKELEEITEQTEEQPEIAGETAESASTLEEEFAQAMAENVPES

-320 PEIAE
+320 PEIAG
-325 ETAETAEST
+325 
-334 SALEEEFAQ
+334 
-343 AMTENAPVSE
+343 
-353 PVEEAVKAFEEMSEQ
+353 
-368 AEEQSE
+368 
-374 IAEETAESASTLEE
+374 ETAESASTLEE
-388 EFAQAMAENIPVNE
+388 EFA
-402 PVEETVKAFEEITEQ
+402 
-417 AEEQPEIA
+417 
-425 VETAESASTLE
+425 
-436 EEFAQAMTENAPVSE
+436 
-451 PVEEAV
+451 
-457 KELEEIAEQA
+457 
-467 EEQSEIA
+467 
-474 EETAESA
+474 
-481 STLEEEFAQ
+481 
-490 AMAENAPVSEPV
+490 
-502 EEAVKAFEEMSEQA
+502 
-516 EEQPEIAEETAESA
+516 
-530 STLEEEFAQAM
+530 
-541 AENITVSEPVE
+541 
-552 EAVKAFE
+552 
-559 EMSEQAEE
+559 
-567 QPEIAEETAESASTL
+567 
-582 EEEFAQAM
+582 
-590 AENAPVSE
+590 
-598 PVEEAVKEFEE
+598 
-609 ITEQAEKQPE
+609 
-619 IAVETAESA
+619 
-628 STLEEEFA
+628 
-636 QAMAENA
+636 
-643 PVSEPVEEA
+643 
-652 VKEFEEITEQAEE
+652 
-665 QPEISVETAE
+665 
-675 SANTL
+675 
-680 EEEITQA
+680 QA

-700 AVKAFEEIAEPVAV
+700 AVKAFEEMSEQTEEQPEIAEETEESASTLEEEFAQAMAENIPESEPVEEAVKAFEEIAEPVAV
-714 EISESQAE
+714 EIAESQAE
-722 DMLFENIDNI
+722 DMLFENI

-762 PEAAMSMI
+762 PEAARSMI

-802 IPEAQTEKP
+802 VPEAQTEKT

-824 APVQAAEEKHDDN
+824 APVQTAEEKHDDN

-899 TKKYIAQDIADNIA
+899 AKKYIAQDIADNIA

-989 RDKAKEVVVD
+989 RDKAKEVVID

-1070 GDVNIPVTEDNFCT
+1070 GDVNIPVTDDNFCT
-1084 YDREIPYVKQAIADG
+1084 YDRDIPYVKQAISEG

>member
-9 AAVGTAA
+9 AAIGTAA

-34 LKKQRSVTVWKSGG
+34 LKKQKSVTAWKSGG
-48 KVQHKE
+48 KVQYKE

-59 VSEREQ
+59 VSEGEQ
-65 TDILKSRIDKA
+65 TNILKSRIDKA
-76 TRQYEE
+76 TRQYEQ

-99 NEQKIAPVNFT
+99 NEQEIAPVNFT

-133 LEKPIDEES
+133 LEKPFDEES

-155 ITANQTAAA
+155 ITANQTTAA
-164 ESVDE
+164 ESVAPTEAVDE
-169 TKADAA
+169 TKTDVA
-175 TYDEYEAAAISA
+175 TDDEYEAAAISA
-187 VMTMQEEQESE
+187 VMTMQEEQESK

-205 KGIMTPDPIASAV
+205 KGIMTPDPIANAV

-224 QPVTDGANDVSVER
+224 QPVTDDVSNVSVER

-246 DLSASEPVEEAVKEL
+246 DLSASEH
-261 EEITEQ
+261 
-267 AEEQPEIVEETAESS
+267 
-282 STLEEEF
+282 
-289 AQATAENVTVS
+289 
-300 EPVEEAVKAFEEM
+300 VEEAVKAFEEM
-313 SEQAEEQ
+313 SEQ
-320 PEIAE
+320 
-325 ETAETAEST
+325 T
-334 SALEEEFAQ
+334 
-343 AMTENAPVSE
+343 
-353 PVEEAVKAFEEMSEQ
+353 
-368 AEEQSE
+368 
-374 IAEETAESASTLEE
+374 
-388 EFAQAMAENIPVNE
+388 
-402 PVEETVKAFEEITEQ
+402 
-417 AEEQPEIA
+417 
-425 VETAESASTLE
+425 
-436 EEFAQAMTENAPVSE
+436 
-451 PVEEAV
+451 
-457 KELEEIAEQA
+457 
-467 EEQSEIA
+467 
-474 EETAESA
+474 
-481 STLEEEFAQ
+481 
-490 AMAENAPVSEPV
+490 
-502 EEAVKAFEEMSEQA
+502 

-541 AENITVSEPVE
+541 AENISESEPVEEAVKAFEEMSEQTEEQPEIAEETEESASTLEEEFAQAMAENVTVSEPVE

-559 EMSEQAEE
+559 EMSEQTEE

-590 AENAPVSE
+590 AENVTVSE
-598 PVEEAVKEFEE
+598 PVEEAVKAFEE
-609 ITEQAEKQPE
+609 MSEQTEEQPE
-619 IAVETAESA
+619 IAEETEESA

-636 QAMAENA
+636 QAMAENI
-643 PVSEPVEEA
+643 SE
-652 VKEFEEITEQAEE
+652 
-665 QPEISVETAE
+665 
-675 SANTL
+675 
-680 EEEITQA
+680 
-687 MAENVPVSEPVEE
+687 SEPVEE

-714 EISESQAE
+714 EIAESQAE

-762 PEAAMSMI
+762 PEAARSMI

-802 IPEAQTEKP
+802 VPEAQTEKT

-824 APVQAAEEKHDDN
+824 APVQTAEEKHDDN

-856 KKTFTDPSEVFS
+856 KKAFTDPSEVFS

-899 TKKYIAQDIADNIA
+899 AKKCIAQDIADNIA

-989 RDKAKEVVVD
+989 RDKAKEVVID

-1070 GDVNIPVTEDNFCT
+1070 GDVNIPVTDDNFCT
-1084 YDREIPYVKQAIADG
+1084 YDRDIPYVKQAISEG

>member
-9 AAVGTAA
+9 AAIGTAA

-34 LKKQRSVTVWKSGG
+34 LKKQKSVTAWKSGG
-48 KVQHKE
+48 KVQYKE

-59 VSEREQ
+59 VSEGEQ
-65 TDILKSRIDKA
+65 TNILKSRIDKA
-76 TRQYEE
+76 TRQYEQ

-88 DTESEPADNTE
+88 DTESEPADTTE
-99 NEQKIAPVNFT
+99 NEQEIAPVNFT

-133 LEKPIDEES
+133 LEKPFDEES

-164 ESVDE
+164 ESVAPTEAVDE
-169 TKADAA
+169 TKTDVA
-175 TYDEYEAAAISA
+175 TDDEYEAAAISA
-187 VMTMQEEQESE
+187 VMTMQEEQESK

-205 KGIMTPDPIASAV
+205 KGIMTPDPIANAV

-224 QPVTDGANDVSVER
+224 QPVTDDVSNVSVER

-246 DLSASEPVEEAVKEL
+246 DLSASEPVEEAAKEL
-261 EEITEQ
+261 EEITEHT
-267 AEEQPEIVEETAESS
+267 EEQPEIAEETEESA

-289 AQATAENVTVS
+289 AQAKAENVPASEPVEEAAKELEEITEQTEEQPEIAEETAESASTHEEEFAQAMAENVPVS

-320 PEIAE
+320 PE
-325 ETAETAEST
+325 T
-334 SALEEEFAQ
+334 
-343 AMTENAPVSE
+343 
-353 PVEEAVKAFEEMSEQ
+353 
-368 AEEQSE
+368 
-374 IAEETAESASTLEE
+374 AEETAESASTLEE
-388 EFAQAMAENIPVNE
+388 EFAQAMAENV
-402 PVEETVKAFEEITEQ
+402 
-417 AEEQPEIA
+417 PE
-425 VETAESASTLE
+425 
-436 EEFAQAMTENAPVSE
+436 
-451 PVEEAV
+451 
-457 KELEEIAEQA
+457 
-467 EEQSEIA
+467 
-474 EETAESA
+474 
-481 STLEEEFAQ
+481 
-490 AMAENAPVSEPV
+490 SEPV
-502 EEAVKAFEEMSEQA
+502 EEAVKAFEEMSEQT

-541 AENITVSEPVE
+541 AENVT
-552 EAVKAFE
+552 
-559 EMSEQAEE
+559 
-567 QPEIAEETAESASTL
+567 
-582 EEEFAQAM
+582 
-590 AENAPVSE
+590 
-598 PVEEAVKEFEE
+598 
-609 ITEQAEKQPE
+609 
-619 IAVETAESA
+619 
-628 STLEEEFA
+628 
-636 QAMAENA
+636 
-643 PVSEPVEEA
+643 
-652 VKEFEEITEQAEE
+652 
-665 QPEISVETAE
+665 
-675 SANTL
+675 
-680 EEEITQA
+680 
-687 MAENVPVSEPVEE
+687 VSEPVEE

-714 EISESQAE
+714 EIAESQAE
-722 DMLFENIDNI
+722 DMLFENI

-762 PEAAMSMI
+762 PEAARSMI

-802 IPEAQTEKP
+802 VPEAQTEKT

-824 APVQAAEEKHDDN
+824 APVQTAEEKHDDN

-885 EKIEEENEKKKTSD
+885 EKIEEESEKKKTSD
-899 TKKYIAQDIADNIA
+899 AKKYIAQDIADNIA

-989 RDKAKEVVVD
+989 RDKAKEVVID

-1070 GDVNIPVTEDNFCT
+1070 GDVNIPVTDDNFCT
-1084 YDREIPYVKQAIADG
+1084 YDRDIPYVKQAISEG

>member
-9 AAVGTAA
+9 AAIGTAA

-34 LKKQRSVTVWKSGG
+34 LKKQKSVTAWKSGG
-48 KVQHKE
+48 KVQYKE

-59 VSEREQ
+59 VSEGEQ
-65 TDILKSRIDKA
+65 TNILKSRIDKA
-76 TRQYEE
+76 TRQYEQ

-99 NEQKIAPVNFT
+99 NEQEIAPVNFT

-133 LEKPIDEES
+133 LEKPFDEES

-164 ESVDE
+164 ESVAPTEAVDE
-169 TKADAA
+169 TKTDVA
-175 TYDEYEAAAISA
+175 TDDEYEAAAISA
-187 VMTMQEEQESE
+187 VMTMQEEQESK

-205 KGIMTPDPIASAV
+205 KGIMTPDPIANAV

-224 QPVTDGANDVSVER
+224 QPVTDDVSNVSVER

-246 DLSASEPVEEAVKEL
+246 DLSASEPVEEAAKEL

-267 AEEQPEIVEETAESS
+267 TEEQPEIVEETAESA

-289 AQATAENVTVS
+289 AQAMAENVPVSEPVEEAVKAFEEMSEQTEEQPEIAEETEESASTLEEELAQAMAENIPESEPVEEAVKAFEKMSEQTEEQPETAEETAESASTLEEEFAQAKAENIPESEPVEEAVKAFEEMSEQTEEQPEIAEETEESASTLEEEFAQAMAENVPES

-325 ETAETAEST
+325 ETEEST
-334 SALEEEFAQ
+334 
-343 AMTENAPVSE
+343 
-353 PVEEAVKAFEEMSEQ
+353 
-368 AEEQSE
+368 
-374 IAEETAESASTLEE
+374 STLEE
-388 EFAQAMAENIPVNE
+388 EFAQAMAENIPE
-402 PVEETVKAFEEITEQ
+402 
-417 AEEQPEIA
+417 
-425 VETAESASTLE
+425 
-436 EEFAQAMTENAPVSE
+436 
-451 PVEEAV
+451 
-457 KELEEIAEQA
+457 
-467 EEQSEIA
+467 
-474 EETAESA
+474 
-481 STLEEEFAQ
+481 
-490 AMAENAPVSEPV
+490 SEPV

-516 EEQPEIAEETAESA
+516 EEQPEIAGETAESA

-541 AENITVSEPVE
+541 AENV
-552 EAVKAFE
+552 
-559 EMSEQAEE
+559 
-567 QPEIAEETAESASTL
+567 PE
-582 EEEFAQAM
+582 
-590 AENAPVSE
+590 
-598 PVEEAVKEFEE
+598 
-609 ITEQAEKQPE
+609 
-619 IAVETAESA
+619 
-628 STLEEEFA
+628 
-636 QAMAENA
+636 
-643 PVSEPVEEA
+643 
-652 VKEFEEITEQAEE
+652 
-665 QPEISVETAE
+665 
-675 SANTL
+675 
-680 EEEITQA
+680 
-687 MAENVPVSEPVEE
+687 SEPVEE

-714 EISESQAE
+714 EIAESQAE
-722 DMLFENIDNI
+722 DMLFENI

-762 PEAAMSMI
+762 PEAARSMI

-802 IPEAQTEKP
+802 VPEAQTEKT

-824 APVQAAEEKHDDN
+824 APVQTAEEKHDDN

-899 TKKYIAQDIADNIA
+899 AKKYIAQDIADNIA

-989 RDKAKEVVVD
+989 RDKAKEVVID

-1070 GDVNIPVTEDNFCT
+1070 GDVNIPVTDDNFCT
-1084 YDREIPYVKQAIADG
+1084 YDRDIPYVKQAISEG

>member
-9 AAVGTAA
+9 AAIGTAA

-34 LKKQRSVTVWKSGG
+34 LKKQKSVTAWKSGG
-48 KVQHKE
+48 KVQYKE

-59 VSEREQ
+59 VSEGEQ
-65 TDILKSRIDKA
+65 TNILKSRIDKA
-76 TRQYEE
+76 TRQYEQ

-88 DTESEPADNTE
+88 DTESEPADTTE
-99 NEQKIAPVNFT
+99 NEQEIAPVNFT

-133 LEKPIDEES
+133 LEKPFDEES

-164 ESVDE
+164 ESVAPTEAVDE
-169 TKADAA
+169 TKTDVA
-175 TYDEYEAAAISA
+175 TDDEYEAAAISA
-187 VMTMQEEQESE
+187 VMTMQEEQESK

-205 KGIMTPDPIASAV
+205 KGIMTPDPIANAV

-224 QPVTDGANDVSVER
+224 QPVTDDVSNVSVER

-246 DLSASEPVEEAVKEL
+246 DLSASEPVEEAAKEL
-261 EEITEQ
+261 EEITEH
-267 AEEQPEIVEETAESS
+267 T
-282 STLEEEF
+282 
-289 AQATAENVTVS
+289 
-300 EPVEEAVKAFEEM
+300 
-313 SEQAEEQ
+313 EEQ

-325 ETAETAEST
+325 ETE
-334 SALEEEFAQ
+334 
-343 AMTENAPVSE
+343 
-353 PVEEAVKAFEEMSEQ
+353 
-368 AEEQSE
+368 
-374 IAEETAESASTLEE
+374 ESASTLEE
-388 EFAQAMAENIPVNE
+388 EFAQAKAENVP
-402 PVEETVKAFEEITEQ
+402 A
-417 AEEQPEIA
+417 
-425 VETAESASTLE
+425 
-436 EEFAQAMTENAPVSE
+436 SE
-451 PVEEAV
+451 PVEEAA
-457 KELEEIAEQA
+457 KELEEITEQ
-467 EEQSEIA
+467 
-474 EETAESA
+474 T
-481 STLEEEFAQ
+481 
-490 AMAENAPVSEPV
+490 
-502 EEAVKAFEEMSEQA
+502 

-541 AENITVSEPVE
+541 AENVPESEPVE

-559 EMSEQAEE
+559 EMSEQTEE

-590 AENAPVSE
+590 AENVPESE
-598 PVEEAVKEFEE
+598 PVEEAVKAFEE
-609 ITEQAEKQPE
+609 MSEQTEEQPE
-619 IAVETAESA
+619 IAEETAESA

-636 QAMAENA
+636 QAMAENV
-643 PVSEPVEEA
+643 PESEPVEEA
-652 VKEFEEITEQAEE
+652 VKAFEEMSEQTEE
-665 QPEISVETAE
+665 QPEIAEETAE
-675 SANTL
+675 SASTL
-680 EEEITQA
+680 EEEFAQA
-687 MAENVPVSEPVEE
+687 MAENVPESEPVEEAVKAFEEMSEQTEEQPEIAEETAESASTLEEEFAQAMAENVPESEPVEEAVKAFEEMSEQTEEQPEIAEETAESASTLEEEFAQAMAENVTVSEPVEE

-714 EISESQAE
+714 EIAESQAE
-722 DMLFENIDNI
+722 DMLFENI

-762 PEAAMSMI
+762 PEAARSMI

-802 IPEAQTEKP
+802 VPEAQTEKT

-824 APVQAAEEKHDDN
+824 APVQTAEEKHDDN

-885 EKIEEENEKKKTSD
+885 EKIEEESEKKKTSD
-899 TKKYIAQDIADNIA
+899 AKKYIAQDIADNIA

-989 RDKAKEVVVD
+989 RDKAKEVVID

-1070 GDVNIPVTEDNFCT
+1070 GDVNIPVTDDNFCT
-1084 YDREIPYVKQAIADG
+1084 YDRDIPYVKQAISEG

>member
-9 AAVGTAA
+9 AAIGTAA

-34 LKKQRSVTVWKSGG
+34 LKKQRSVTAWKSGG
-48 KVQHKE
+48 KVQYKE

-59 VSEREQ
+59 VSEGEQ
-65 TDILKSRIDKA
+65 TNILKSRIDKA
-76 TRQYEE
+76 TRQYEQ

-99 NEQKIAPVNFT
+99 NEQEIAPVNFT

-133 LEKPIDEES
+133 LEKPFDEES

-164 ESVDE
+164 ESVAPTEAVDE
-169 TKADAA
+169 TKTDVA
-175 TYDEYEAAAISA
+175 TDDEYEAAAISA
-187 VMTMQEEQESE
+187 VMTMQEEQESK

-205 KGIMTPDPIASAV
+205 KGIMTPDPIANAV

-246 DLSASEPVEEAVKEL
+246 DLSANEPVEEAVKEL

-267 AEEQPEIVEETAESS
+267 AEEQP
-282 STLEEEF
+282 
-289 AQATAENVTVS
+289 
-300 EPVEEAVKAFEEM
+300 
-313 SEQAEEQ
+313 
-320 PEIAE
+320 
-325 ETAETAEST
+325 
-334 SALEEEFAQ
+334 
-343 AMTENAPVSE
+343 
-353 PVEEAVKAFEEMSEQ
+353 
-368 AEEQSE
+368 E

-388 EFAQAMAENIPVNE
+388 EFAQAMAENIPESE
-402 PVEETVKAFEEITEQ
+402 PVEEAVKAFEEMSEQ
-417 AEEQPEIA
+417 TEEQPEIA
-425 VETAESASTLE
+425 EETAESASALE
-436 EEFAQAMTENAPVSE
+436 EEFAQAKTENVAVSE

-457 KELEEIAEQA
+457 KAFEEMSEQG
-467 EEQSEIA
+467 EEQPETA

-490 AMAENAPVSEPV
+490 AKAENVAVSEPVKEAVKAFEEMSEQTEEKPEIAEETEESASTLEEEFAQAKAENVPESEPV

-530 STLEEEFAQAM
+530 STLEEEFAQAK
-541 AENITVSEPVE
+541 AENIPESEPVE

-559 EMSEQAEE
+559 EMSEQTEE

-590 AENAPVSE
+590 AENV
-598 PVEEAVKEFEE
+598 
-609 ITEQAEKQPE
+609 T
-619 IAVETAESA
+619 
-628 STLEEEFA
+628 
-636 QAMAENA
+636 
-643 PVSEPVEEA
+643 
-652 VKEFEEITEQAEE
+652 
-665 QPEISVETAE
+665 
-675 SANTL
+675 
-680 EEEITQA
+680 
-687 MAENVPVSEPVEE
+687 VSEPVEE

-714 EISESQAE
+714 EIAESQAE
-722 DMLFENIDNI
+722 DMLFENI

-762 PEAAMSMI
+762 PEAARSMI

-802 IPEAQTEKP
+802 VPEAQTEKT

-824 APVQAAEEKHDDN
+824 APVQTAEEKHDDN

-885 EKIEEENEKKKTSD
+885 EKIEEESEKKKTSD
-899 TKKYIAQDIADNIA
+899 AKKYIAQDIADNIA

-989 RDKAKEVVVD
+989 RDKAKEVVID

-1070 GDVNIPVTEDNFCT
+1070 GDVNIPVTDDNFCT
-1084 YDREIPYVKQAIADG
+1084 YDRDIPYVKQAISEG

>member
-9 AAVGTAA
+9 AAIGTAA

-34 LKKQRSVTVWKSGG
+34 LKKQKSVTAWKSGG
-48 KVQHKE
+48 KVQYKE

-59 VSEREQ
+59 VSEGEQ
-65 TDILKSRIDKA
+65 TNILKSRIDKA
-76 TRQYEE
+76 TRQYEQ

-99 NEQKIAPVNFT
+99 NEQEIAPVNFT

-133 LEKPIDEES
+133 LEKPFDEES

-164 ESVDE
+164 ESVAPTEAVDE
-169 TKADAA
+169 TKTDVA
-175 TYDEYEAAAISA
+175 TDDEYEAAAISA
-187 VMTMQEEQESE
+187 VMTMQEEQESK

-205 KGIMTPDPIASAV
+205 KGIMTPDPIANAV

-224 QPVTDGANDVSVER
+224 QPVTDDVSNVSVER

-246 DLSASEPVEEAVKEL
+246 DLSASEPVEEAAKEL

-267 AEEQPEIVEETAESS
+267 TEEQPEIV
-282 STLEEEF
+282 
-289 AQATAENVTVS
+289 
-300 EPVEEAVKAFEEM
+300 
-313 SEQAEEQ
+313 
-320 PEIAE
+320 
-325 ETAETAEST
+325 
-334 SALEEEFAQ
+334 
-343 AMTENAPVSE
+343 
-353 PVEEAVKAFEEMSEQ
+353 
-368 AEEQSE
+368 
-374 IAEETAESASTLEE
+374 EETAESASTLEE
-388 EFAQAMAENIPVNE
+388 EFA
-402 PVEETVKAFEEITEQ
+402 
-417 AEEQPEIA
+417 
-425 VETAESASTLE
+425 
-436 EEFAQAMTENAPVSE
+436 
-451 PVEEAV
+451 
-457 KELEEIAEQA
+457 
-467 EEQSEIA
+467 
-474 EETAESA
+474 
-481 STLEEEFAQ
+481 
-490 AMAENAPVSEPV
+490 
-502 EEAVKAFEEMSEQA
+502 
-516 EEQPEIAEETAESA
+516 
-530 STLEEEFAQAM
+530 
-541 AENITVSEPVE
+541 
-552 EAVKAFE
+552 
-559 EMSEQAEE
+559 
-567 QPEIAEETAESASTL
+567 
-582 EEEFAQAM
+582 
-590 AENAPVSE
+590 
-598 PVEEAVKEFEE
+598 
-609 ITEQAEKQPE
+609 
-619 IAVETAESA
+619 
-628 STLEEEFA
+628 
-636 QAMAENA
+636 
-643 PVSEPVEEA
+643 
-652 VKEFEEITEQAEE
+652 
-665 QPEISVETAE
+665 
-675 SANTL
+675 
-680 EEEITQA
+680 QA

-714 EISESQAE
+714 EIAESQAE
-722 DMLFENIDNI
+722 DMLFENI

-762 PEAAMSMI
+762 PEAARSMI

-802 IPEAQTEKP
+802 VPEAQTEKT

-824 APVQAAEEKHDDN
+824 APVQTAEEKHDDN

-899 TKKYIAQDIADNIA
+899 AKKYIAQDIADNIA

-989 RDKAKEVVVD
+989 RDKAKEVVID

-1070 GDVNIPVTEDNFCT
+1070 GDVNIPVTDDNFCT
-1084 YDREIPYVKQAIADG
+1084 YDRDIPYVKQAISEG

>member
-9 AAVGTAA
+9 AAIGTAA

-34 LKKQRSVTVWKSGG
+34 LKKQKSVTAWKSGG
-48 KVQHKE
+48 KVQYKE

-59 VSEREQ
+59 VSEGEQ
-65 TDILKSRIDKA
+65 TNILKSRIDKA
-76 TRQYEE
+76 TRQYEQ

-99 NEQKIAPVNFT
+99 NEQEIAPVNFT

-118 NTGVSFDRVFDHFNR
+118 NTGVSFDRVFNHFNR
-133 LEKPIDEES
+133 LEKPFDEES

-155 ITANQTAAA
+155 ITENQTAVA
-164 ESVDE
+164 ESVAPTEAVDE
-169 TKADAA
+169 TKTDVA
-175 TYDEYEAAAISA
+175 TDDEYEAAAISA
-187 VMTMQEEQESE
+187 VMTMQEEQESK

-205 KGIMTPDPIASAV
+205 KGIMTPDPIANAV

-224 QPVTDGANDVSVER
+224 QPVTDDVSNVSVER

-246 DLSASEPVEEAVKEL
+246 DLSASEPVEEAAKEL

-267 AEEQPEIVEETAESS
+267 T
-282 STLEEEF
+282 
-289 AQATAENVTVS
+289 
-300 EPVEEAVKAFEEM
+300 
-313 SEQAEEQ
+313 EEQ
-320 PEIAE
+320 PEIAG
-325 ETAETAEST
+325 
-334 SALEEEFAQ
+334 
-343 AMTENAPVSE
+343 
-353 PVEEAVKAFEEMSEQ
+353 
-368 AEEQSE
+368 
-374 IAEETAESASTLEE
+374 ETAESASTLEE
-388 EFAQAMAENIPVNE
+388 EFAQAMAENIPE
-402 PVEETVKAFEEITEQ
+402 
-417 AEEQPEIA
+417 
-425 VETAESASTLE
+425 
-436 EEFAQAMTENAPVSE
+436 
-451 PVEEAV
+451 
-457 KELEEIAEQA
+457 
-467 EEQSEIA
+467 
-474 EETAESA
+474 
-481 STLEEEFAQ
+481 
-490 AMAENAPVSEPV
+490 
-502 EEAVKAFEEMSEQA
+502 
-516 EEQPEIAEETAESA
+516 
-530 STLEEEFAQAM
+530 
-541 AENITVSEPVE
+541 
-552 EAVKAFE
+552 
-559 EMSEQAEE
+559 
-567 QPEIAEETAESASTL
+567 
-582 EEEFAQAM
+582 
-590 AENAPVSE
+590 
-598 PVEEAVKEFEE
+598 
-609 ITEQAEKQPE
+609 
-619 IAVETAESA
+619 
-628 STLEEEFA
+628 
-636 QAMAENA
+636 
-643 PVSEPVEEA
+643 
-652 VKEFEEITEQAEE
+652 
-665 QPEISVETAE
+665 
-675 SANTL
+675 
-680 EEEITQA
+680 
-687 MAENVPVSEPVEE
+687 SEPVEE

-714 EISESQAE
+714 EIAESQAE
-722 DMLFENIDNI
+722 DMLFENIN
-732 DDDLSD
+732 DDLSD

-762 PEAAMSMI
+762 PEAARSMI

-802 IPEAQTEKP
+802 VPEAQTEKT

-824 APVQAAEEKHDDN
+824 APVQTAEEKHDDN

-899 TKKYIAQDIADNIA
+899 AKKYIAQDIADNIA

-989 RDKAKEVVVD
+989 RDKAKEVVID

-1070 GDVNIPVTEDNFCT
+1070 GDVNIPVTDDNFCT
-1084 YDREIPYVKQAIADG
+1084 YDRDIPYVKQAISEG

>member
-9 AAVGTAA
+9 AAIGTAA

-34 LKKQRSVTVWKSGG
+34 LKKQKSVTAWKSGG
-48 KVQHKE
+48 KVQYKE

-59 VSEREQ
+59 VSEGEQ
-65 TDILKSRIDKA
+65 TNILKSRIDKA
-76 TRQYEE
+76 TRQYEQ

-99 NEQKIAPVNFT
+99 NEQEIAPVNFT

-133 LEKPIDEES
+133 LEKPFDEES

-164 ESVDE
+164 ESVAPTEAVDE
-169 TKADAA
+169 TKTDVA
-175 TYDEYEAAAISA
+175 TDDEYEAAAISA
-187 VMTMQEEQESE
+187 VMTMQEEQESK

-205 KGIMTPDPIASAV
+205 KGIMTPDPIANAV

-224 QPVTDGANDVSVER
+224 QPVTDDVSNVSVER

-246 DLSASEPVEEAVKEL
+246 DLSASEPVEEAAKEL

-267 AEEQPEIVEETAESS
+267 TEEQPEIV
-282 STLEEEF
+282 
-289 AQATAENVTVS
+289 
-300 EPVEEAVKAFEEM
+300 
-313 SEQAEEQ
+313 
-320 PEIAE
+320 
-325 ETAETAEST
+325 
-334 SALEEEFAQ
+334 
-343 AMTENAPVSE
+343 
-353 PVEEAVKAFEEMSEQ
+353 
-368 AEEQSE
+368 
-374 IAEETAESASTLEE
+374 EETAESASTLEE
-388 EFAQAMAENIPVNE
+388 EFA
-402 PVEETVKAFEEITEQ
+402 
-417 AEEQPEIA
+417 
-425 VETAESASTLE
+425 
-436 EEFAQAMTENAPVSE
+436 
-451 PVEEAV
+451 
-457 KELEEIAEQA
+457 
-467 EEQSEIA
+467 
-474 EETAESA
+474 
-481 STLEEEFAQ
+481 
-490 AMAENAPVSEPV
+490 
-502 EEAVKAFEEMSEQA
+502 
-516 EEQPEIAEETAESA
+516 
-530 STLEEEFAQAM
+530 
-541 AENITVSEPVE
+541 
-552 EAVKAFE
+552 
-559 EMSEQAEE
+559 
-567 QPEIAEETAESASTL
+567 
-582 EEEFAQAM
+582 
-590 AENAPVSE
+590 
-598 PVEEAVKEFEE
+598 
-609 ITEQAEKQPE
+609 
-619 IAVETAESA
+619 
-628 STLEEEFA
+628 
-636 QAMAENA
+636 
-643 PVSEPVEEA
+643 
-652 VKEFEEITEQAEE
+652 
-665 QPEISVETAE
+665 
-675 SANTL
+675 
-680 EEEITQA
+680 QA

-700 AVKAFEEIAEPVAV
+700 AVKAFEEMSEQTEEQPETAEETEESASTLEEEFAQAMAENIPESEPVEEAVKAFEEIAEPVAV
-714 EISESQAE
+714 EIAESQAE
-722 DMLFENIDNI
+722 DMLFENI

-762 PEAAMSMI
+762 PEAARSMI
-770 NADAEYDDD
+770 NADVEYDDD

-802 IPEAQTEKP
+802 VPEAQTEKT

-824 APVQAAEEKHDDN
+824 APVQTAEEKHDDN

-899 TKKYIAQDIADNIA
+899 AKKYIAQDIADNIA

-989 RDKAKEVVVD
+989 RDKAKEVVID

-1070 GDVNIPVTEDNFCT
+1070 GDVNIPVTDDNFCT
-1084 YDREIPYVKQAIADG
+1084 YDRDIPYVKQAISEG

>member
-9 AAVGTAA
+9 AAIGTAA

-34 LKKQRSVTVWKSGG
+34 LKKQKSVTAWKSGG
-48 KVQHKE
+48 KVQYKE

-59 VSEREQ
+59 VSEGEQ
-65 TDILKSRIDKA
+65 TNILKSRIDKA
-76 TRQYEE
+76 TRQYEQ

-99 NEQKIAPVNFT
+99 NEQEIAPVNFT

-133 LEKPIDEES
+133 LEKPFDEES

-164 ESVDE
+164 ESVAPTEAVDE
-169 TKADAA
+169 TKTDVA
-175 TYDEYEAAAISA
+175 TDDEYEAAAISA
-187 VMTMQEEQESE
+187 VMTMQEEQESK

-205 KGIMTPDPIASAV
+205 KGIMTPDPIANAV

-224 QPVTDGANDVSVER
+224 QPVTDDVSNVSVER

-246 DLSASEPVEEAVKEL
+246 DLSASEPVEEAAKEL

-267 AEEQPEIVEETAESS
+267 TEEQPEIV
-282 STLEEEF
+282 
-289 AQATAENVTVS
+289 
-300 EPVEEAVKAFEEM
+300 
-313 SEQAEEQ
+313 
-320 PEIAE
+320 
-325 ETAETAEST
+325 
-334 SALEEEFAQ
+334 
-343 AMTENAPVSE
+343 
-353 PVEEAVKAFEEMSEQ
+353 
-368 AEEQSE
+368 
-374 IAEETAESASTLEE
+374 EETAESASTLEE
-388 EFAQAMAENIPVNE
+388 EFAQAMAENV
-402 PVEETVKAFEEITEQ
+402 
-417 AEEQPEIA
+417 
-425 VETAESASTLE
+425 
-436 EEFAQAMTENAPVSE
+436 
-451 PVEEAV
+451 
-457 KELEEIAEQA
+457 
-467 EEQSEIA
+467 
-474 EETAESA
+474 
-481 STLEEEFAQ
+481 
-490 AMAENAPVSEPV
+490 PVSEPV
-502 EEAVKAFEEMSEQA
+502 EEAVKAFEEMSEQTEEQPEIA
-516 EEQPEIAEETAESA
+516 EETEESASTLEEELAQAMAENIPESEPVEEAVKEFEEMSEQTEEQPEIAEETAESA

-541 AENITVSEPVE
+541 AENVPESEPVE

-559 EMSEQAEE
+559 EMSGQTEE
-567 QPEIAEETAESASTL
+567 KPETAEETAESSSTL
-582 EEEFAQAM
+582 EEEFAQAK
-590 AENAPVSE
+590 AEN
-598 PVEEAVKEFEE
+598 
-609 ITEQAEKQPE
+609 IPE
-619 IAVETAESA
+619 
-628 STLEEEFA
+628 
-636 QAMAENA
+636 
-643 PVSEPVEEA
+643 
-652 VKEFEEITEQAEE
+652 
-665 QPEISVETAE
+665 
-675 SANTL
+675 
-680 EEEITQA
+680 
-687 MAENVPVSEPVEE
+687 SEPVEE

-714 EISESQAE
+714 EIAESQAE
-722 DMLFENIDNI
+722 DMLFENI

-762 PEAAMSMI
+762 PEAARSMI

-802 IPEAQTEKP
+802 VPEAQTEKT

-824 APVQAAEEKHDDN
+824 APVQTAEEKHDDN

-899 TKKYIAQDIADNIA
+899 AKKYIAQDIADNIA

-989 RDKAKEVVVD
+989 RDKAKEVVID

-1070 GDVNIPVTEDNFCT
+1070 GDVNIPVTDDNFCT
-1084 YDREIPYVKQAIADG
+1084 YDRDIPYVKQAISEG

>member
-9 AAVGTAA
+9 AAIGTAA

-34 LKKQRSVTVWKSGG
+34 LKKQKSVTAWKSGG
-48 KVQHKE
+48 KVQYKE

-59 VSEREQ
+59 VSEGEQ
-65 TDILKSRIDKA
+65 TNILKSRIDKA
-76 TRQYEE
+76 TRQYEQ

-99 NEQKIAPVNFT
+99 NEQEIAPVNFT

-133 LEKPIDEES
+133 LEKPFDEES

-164 ESVDE
+164 ESVAPTEAVDE
-169 TKADAA
+169 TKTDVA
-175 TYDEYEAAAISA
+175 TDDEYEAAAISA
-187 VMTMQEEQESE
+187 VMTMQEEQESK

-205 KGIMTPDPIASAV
+205 KGIMTPDPIANAV

-224 QPVTDGANDVSVER
+224 QPVTDDVSNVSVER

-246 DLSASEPVEEAVKEL
+246 DLSASEPVEEAAKEL

-267 AEEQPEIVEETAESS
+267 TEEQPEIAEETEESA
-282 STLEEEF
+282 STLEEEL
-289 AQATAENVTVS
+289 AQAMAENIPES
-300 EPVEEAVKAFEEM
+300 EPVEEAVKAFEKM
-313 SEQAEEQ
+313 SEQTEEQ
-320 PEIAE
+320 PE
-325 ETAETAEST
+325 T
-334 SALEEEFAQ
+334 
-343 AMTENAPVSE
+343 
-353 PVEEAVKAFEEMSEQ
+353 
-368 AEEQSE
+368 
-374 IAEETAESASTLEE
+374 AEETAESASTLEE
-388 EFAQAMAENIPVNE
+388 EFAQAMAENIPESE
-402 PVEETVKAFEEITEQ
+402 PVEEAVKAFEEMSEQ
-417 AEEQPEIA
+417 AEEQPETA
-425 VETAESASTLE
+425 EETAESASTLE
-436 EEFAQAMTENAPVSE
+436 EEFAQAKAENIPESE

-457 KELEEIAEQA
+457 KEFEEMSEQT
-467 EEQSEIA
+467 EEQPEIA

-490 AMAENAPVSEPV
+490 AKAENVPESEPV
-502 EEAVKAFEEMSEQA
+502 EEAVKAFEEMSEQT

-541 AENITVSEPVE
+541 AENVPESEPVE

-559 EMSEQAEE
+559 EMSGQTEE
-567 QPEIAEETAESASTL
+567 KPETAEETAESSSTL
-582 EEEFAQAM
+582 EEEFAQAK
-590 AENAPVSE
+590 AEN
-598 PVEEAVKEFEE
+598 
-609 ITEQAEKQPE
+609 IPE
-619 IAVETAESA
+619 
-628 STLEEEFA
+628 
-636 QAMAENA
+636 
-643 PVSEPVEEA
+643 
-652 VKEFEEITEQAEE
+652 
-665 QPEISVETAE
+665 
-675 SANTL
+675 
-680 EEEITQA
+680 
-687 MAENVPVSEPVEE
+687 SEPVEE

-714 EISESQAE
+714 EIAESQAE
-722 DMLFENIDNI
+722 DMLFENI

-762 PEAAMSMI
+762 PEAARSMI

-802 IPEAQTEKP
+802 VPEAQTEKT

-824 APVQAAEEKHDDN
+824 APVQTAEEKHDDN

-899 TKKYIAQDIADNIA
+899 AKKYIAQDIADNIA

-989 RDKAKEVVVD
+989 RDKAKEVVID

-1070 GDVNIPVTEDNFCT
+1070 GDVNIPVTDDNFCT
-1084 YDREIPYVKQAIADG
+1084 YDRDIPYVKQAISEG

>member
-9 AAVGTAA
+9 AAIGTAA

-34 LKKQRSVTVWKSGG
+34 LKKQKSVTAWKSGG
-48 KVQHKE
+48 KVQYKE

-59 VSEREQ
+59 VSEGEQ
-65 TDILKSRIDKA
+65 TNILKSRIDKA
-76 TRQYEE
+76 TRQYEQ

-99 NEQKIAPVNFT
+99 NEQEIAPVNFT

-133 LEKPIDEES
+133 LEKPFDEES

-164 ESVDE
+164 ESVAPTEAVDE
-169 TKADAA
+169 TKTDVA
-175 TYDEYEAAAISA
+175 TDDEYEAAAISA
-187 VMTMQEEQESE
+187 VMTMQEEQESK

-205 KGIMTPDPIASAV
+205 KGIMTPDPIANAV

-224 QPVTDGANDVSVER
+224 QPVTDDVSNVSVER

-246 DLSASEPVEEAVKEL
+246 DLSASEPVEEAAKEL

-267 AEEQPEIVEETAESS
+267 TEEQPEIVEETAESA

-289 AQATAENVTVS
+289 AQAMAENVPVSEPVEEAVKAFEEMSEQTEEQPEIAEETEESASTLEEELAQAMAENIPES

-320 PEIAE
+320 PETAE
-325 ETAETAEST
+325 ETAESAST
-334 SALEEEFAQ
+334 LEEEFAQ
-343 AMTENAPVSE
+343 AKAENIPESE
-353 PVEEAVKAFEEMSEQ
+353 PVEEAVKEFEEMSEQ
-368 AEEQSE
+368 TEEQPE

-388 EFAQAMAENIPVNE
+388 EFAQAKAENV
-402 PVEETVKAFEEITEQ
+402 
-417 AEEQPEIA
+417 PE
-425 VETAESASTLE
+425 
-436 EEFAQAMTENAPVSE
+436 
-451 PVEEAV
+451 
-457 KELEEIAEQA
+457 
-467 EEQSEIA
+467 
-474 EETAESA
+474 
-481 STLEEEFAQ
+481 
-490 AMAENAPVSEPV
+490 SEPV
-502 EEAVKAFEEMSEQA
+502 EEAVKAFEEMSEQT

-541 AENITVSEPVE
+541 AENVPESEPVE

-559 EMSEQAEE
+559 EMSGQTEE
-567 QPEIAEETAESASTL
+567 KPETAEETAESSSTL
-582 EEEFAQAM
+582 EEEFAQAK
-590 AENAPVSE
+590 AEN
-598 PVEEAVKEFEE
+598 
-609 ITEQAEKQPE
+609 IPE
-619 IAVETAESA
+619 
-628 STLEEEFA
+628 
-636 QAMAENA
+636 
-643 PVSEPVEEA
+643 
-652 VKEFEEITEQAEE
+652 
-665 QPEISVETAE
+665 
-675 SANTL
+675 
-680 EEEITQA
+680 
-687 MAENVPVSEPVEE
+687 SEPVEE

-714 EISESQAE
+714 EIAESQAE
-722 DMLFENIDNI
+722 DMLFENI

-762 PEAAMSMI
+762 PEAARSMI

-802 IPEAQTEKP
+802 VPEAQTEKT

-824 APVQAAEEKHDDN
+824 APVQTAEEKHDDN

-899 TKKYIAQDIADNIA
+899 AKKYIAQDIADNIA

-989 RDKAKEVVVD
+989 RDKAKEVVID

-1070 GDVNIPVTEDNFCT
+1070 GDVNIPVTDDNFCT
-1084 YDREIPYVKQAIADG
+1084 YDRDIPYVKQAISEG

>member
-9 AAVGTAA
+9 AAIGTAA

-34 LKKQRSVTVWKSGG
+34 LKKQKSVTAWKSGG
-48 KVQHKE
+48 KVQYKE

-59 VSEREQ
+59 VSEGEQ
-65 TDILKSRIDKA
+65 TNILKSRIDKA
-76 TRQYEE
+76 TRQYEQ

-99 NEQKIAPVNFT
+99 NEQEIAPVNFT

-133 LEKPIDEES
+133 LEKPFDEES

-164 ESVDE
+164 ESVAPTEAVDE
-169 TKADAA
+169 TKTDVA
-175 TYDEYEAAAISA
+175 TDDEYEAAAISA
-187 VMTMQEEQESE
+187 VMTMQEEQESK

-205 KGIMTPDPIASAV
+205 KGIMTPDPIANAV

-224 QPVTDGANDVSVER
+224 QPVTDDVSNVSVER

-246 DLSASEPVEEAVKEL
+246 DLSASEPVEEAAKEL

-267 AEEQPEIVEETAESS
+267 TEEQPEIV
-282 STLEEEF
+282 
-289 AQATAENVTVS
+289 
-300 EPVEEAVKAFEEM
+300 
-313 SEQAEEQ
+313 
-320 PEIAE
+320 
-325 ETAETAEST
+325 
-334 SALEEEFAQ
+334 
-343 AMTENAPVSE
+343 
-353 PVEEAVKAFEEMSEQ
+353 
-368 AEEQSE
+368 
-374 IAEETAESASTLEE
+374 EETAESASTLEE
-388 EFAQAMAENIPVNE
+388 EFA
-402 PVEETVKAFEEITEQ
+402 
-417 AEEQPEIA
+417 
-425 VETAESASTLE
+425 
-436 EEFAQAMTENAPVSE
+436 
-451 PVEEAV
+451 
-457 KELEEIAEQA
+457 
-467 EEQSEIA
+467 
-474 EETAESA
+474 
-481 STLEEEFAQ
+481 
-490 AMAENAPVSEPV
+490 
-502 EEAVKAFEEMSEQA
+502 
-516 EEQPEIAEETAESA
+516 
-530 STLEEEFAQAM
+530 
-541 AENITVSEPVE
+541 
-552 EAVKAFE
+552 
-559 EMSEQAEE
+559 
-567 QPEIAEETAESASTL
+567 
-582 EEEFAQAM
+582 
-590 AENAPVSE
+590 
-598 PVEEAVKEFEE
+598 
-609 ITEQAEKQPE
+609 
-619 IAVETAESA
+619 
-628 STLEEEFA
+628 
-636 QAMAENA
+636 
-643 PVSEPVEEA
+643 
-652 VKEFEEITEQAEE
+652 
-665 QPEISVETAE
+665 
-675 SANTL
+675 
-680 EEEITQA
+680 QA

-700 AVKAFEEIAEPVAV
+700 AVKAFEEMSEQTEEQPEIAEETEESASTLEEELAQAMAENIPESEPVEEAVKAFEEIAEPVAV
-714 EISESQAE
+714 EIAESQAE
-722 DMLFENIDNI
+722 DMLFENI

-762 PEAAMSMI
+762 PEAARSMI

-802 IPEAQTEKP
+802 VPEAQTEKT

-824 APVQAAEEKHDDN
+824 APVQTAEEKHDDN

-899 TKKYIAQDIADNIA
+899 AKKYIAQDIADNIA

-989 RDKAKEVVVD
+989 RDKAKEVVID

-1070 GDVNIPVTEDNFCT
+1070 GDVNIPVTDDNFCT
-1084 YDREIPYVKQAIADG
+1084 YDRDIPYVKQAISEG